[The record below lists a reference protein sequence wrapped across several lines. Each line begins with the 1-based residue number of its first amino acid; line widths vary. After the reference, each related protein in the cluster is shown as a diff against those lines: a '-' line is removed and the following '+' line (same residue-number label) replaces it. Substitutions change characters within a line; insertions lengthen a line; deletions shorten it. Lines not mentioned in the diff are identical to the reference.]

1 MEMIIAIFVVP
12 LWFLSGFY
20 SVSLLH
26 AYGRKYYPAVVNRSL
41 FKEWLS
47 SSFLVFTIFFL
58 FGSPSLIA
66 VIILN
71 NIIKD

>member
-20 SVSLLH
+20 SVALLH
-26 AYGRKYYPAVVNRSL
+26 AYGRKYYPAVVNKSL
-41 FKEWLS
+41 FKEWMS
-47 SSFLVFTIFFL
+47 SSFLVFTTLFL
-58 FGSPSLIA
+58 FGLLSLIA
-66 VIILN
+66 VIISN